1 MLKLRFV
8 IRWKHGHKFGDK
20 EGNEK
25 KLWEIARG
33 KRSVARKE
41 VWDVQ
46 KRCWRKMS
54 VVALPV
60 RQAKYAGQLWLVVGR
75 MKKEPCYVITNEPI
89 ETVEDMWKV
98 IFAYARRWQ
107 IEMTVRYGKSELAME
122 SPRMRKWEDREKL
135 LLMVT
140 LVYAYLLSLLSP
152 TFSKAREWLL
162 RQYCHR
168 TGKRCREAKLPLYR
182 LRWALSRFWKE
193 PRPVF
198 RFTFLAKPDLSNRCS
213 KSPG

>member
-89 ETVEDMWKV
+89 ETVEDMWEGH
-98 IFAYARRWQ
+98 IC
-107 IEMTVRYGKSELAME
+107 L
-122 SPRMRKWEDREKL
+122 
-135 LLMVT
+135 
-140 LVYAYLLSLLSP
+140 
-152 TFSKAREWLL
+152 
-162 RQYCHR
+162 
-168 TGKRCREAKLPLYR
+168 REAMADRNDGSL
-182 LRWALSRFWKE
+182 
-193 PRPVF
+193 
-198 RFTFLAKPDLSNRCS
+198 
-213 KSPG
+213 